1 MNRALIFFLSF
12 CCFPCF
18 RAQFDNPVL
27 LSSNFETDAI
37 TYVTDMDM
45 DGLNDIL
52 RVNSAI
58 MYYKNLDN
66 GAFGMPQII
75 SHSQND
81 WYMVVPGDLDSDGDC
96 DLLYR
101 TAIGFGW
108 KKNNGTGAFGVIIQL
123 QNIPAVINL
132 LVMEDLDQDGDQ
144 DILITTE
151 NNDILWYANSGTES
165 FTAQGAVSGSVLNN
179 RRVFVEDTDNDGDND
194 VLSVNW
200 GTVELYRN
208 DGNQNFAAAEVL
220 LTGIDSG
227 KSYYKD
233 INADGEKDL
242 IFAQY
247 STQKVVWHP
256 AQNDGFLSE
265 QLIVENLSDLNEV
278 NFADA
283 NSDGNTDVFVSN
295 FNSGQLLTFIYAG
308 NDSFNNT
315 GMITVSNGTFHLST
329 GDLNNDA
336 IDDLV
341 SSGQGGDFPNF
352 GDGAGNFV
360 TGDQIVRFPYLVNKV
375 EALDIDGDGDT
386 DIVSSASDE
395 HFSLF
400 RNLGSGL
407 FTGPEPLMDDP
418 IFIGAASFQYGDI
431 DGDGLADITA
441 LNGSLSAVRVVWGK
455 NLGSGNYAAPTYI
468 TSFQNCSHA
477 LQCDLDNDGDR
488 DLLLANAA
496 NVGLCWLENDGN
508 AVFAAPQIIESDGL
522 PPVNSLFE
530 TTDLDN
536 DGDQDILF
544 ASYLG
549 NKVGWYENTGNAL
562 FDAPQLISQ
571 SVGPNKLNVVDFNND
586 GFKDVLC
593 GFANDAKL
601 AWFKNTGGNGFGQEQ
616 IITSEA
622 GAATFFSTATADING
637 DGYQDIVAGNYTD
650 NRVVRFMNNG
660 DGTFSI
666 PLTVIYSINN
676 PETNCLADLNG
687 DLKPDLITGSNDYD
701 VTYSINLFAVGL
713 TENSAVDFTV
723 FPNPFTNEFTISLP
737 TKPSQTYAVSLV
749 DLQGRI
755 VYEQTGIT
763 ESTVSI
769 NIAES
774 SRGLLLLRITD
785 SVTGNSSVS
794 KVVQK

>member
-12 CCFPCF
+12 FCIPCF

-66 GAFGMPQII
+66 GAFGMPRII
-75 SHSQND
+75 SPSQND

-101 TAIGFGW
+101 AGAGFGW
-108 KKNNGTGAFGVIIQL
+108 KKNNGTGAFGVMIQL
-123 QNIPAVINL
+123 QNVPAIINL
-132 LVMEDLDQDGDQ
+132 LLMEDLDQDGDQ

-165 FTAQGAVSGSVLNN
+165 FTAQGPVSGFGVNN
-179 RRVFVEDTDNDGDND
+179 RRVFVEDTDNDGDKD

-265 QLIVENLSDLNEV
+265 QLIVENLSSVNEV

-283 NSDGNTDVFVSN
+283 NNDGNTDVFVSN

-308 NDSFNNT
+308 NDSFNYT
-315 GMITVSNGTFHLST
+315 GMTTVSNGMFHLST

-341 SSGQGGDFPNF
+341 SSGQGTFPHF
-352 GDGAGNFV
+352 GDGTGNFV
-360 TGDQIVRFPYLVNKV
+360 TGDQIVRFPDLINKV
-375 EALDIDGDGDT
+375 ETLDIDGDGDT
-386 DIVSSASDE
+386 DIVSSASED

-407 FTGPEPLMDDP
+407 FTGPEPLMNSP
-418 IFIGAASFQYGDI
+418 FCQFAAGFQYGDI

-441 LNGSLSAVRVVWGK
+441 LHEFMNNVRLVWGK
-455 NLGSGNYAAPTYI
+455 NLGSGNYATPALI
-468 TSFQNCSHA
+468 TTFQNCSHA

-508 AVFAAPQIIESDGL
+508 GVFASPQIIDFDGGF
-522 PPVNSLFE
+522 PIKNLFE
-530 TTDLDN
+530 KTDLDN

-549 NKVGWYENTGNAL
+549 NEVGWYENTGNAL
-562 FDAPQLISQ
+562 FDTPQLISQ
-571 SVGPNKLNVVDFNND
+571 SVGPNRLSVVDFDND

-593 GFANDAKL
+593 GFENDAKL

-622 GAATFFSTATADING
+622 GATTYFSTATADING
-637 DGYQDIVAGNYTD
+637 DGYQDIVTGNFTD

-666 PLTVIYSINN
+666 PLTVIYSVNS
-676 PETNCLADLNG
+676 PEANCLADLNG
-687 DLKPDLITGSNDYD
+687 DLKPDLITGSNVYD

-713 TENSAVDFTV
+713 SENTVDNFTV
-723 FPNPFTNEFTISLP
+723 FPNPFTNEFTISLL
-737 TKPSQTYAVSLV
+737 TKPSQTYSISLV
-749 DLQGRI
+749 DLQGRV

-769 NIAES
+769 NISES

-785 SVTGNSSVS
+785 SVIGNSSVS